1 MTLTLDSDDFQ
12 HAKAEFKRIWGYNDF
27 RSPQG
32 EIIQT
37 LLTGRDALVV
47 MPTGGGKSIC
57 FQLPALLQGGLT
69 LVISPL
75 VALME
80 NQVAELR
87 QKQLAAATL
96 HSQIPKSQ
104 RQQTLQALAQ
114 GRLNLL
120 YLSPETLFS
129 ESVWD
134 RLLQPEIT
142 VRGLIL
148 DEAHCLVQ
156 WGDTFRP
163 AYRRLGSVRPVLQQ
177 HQVEP
182 LAIAAFTATADR
194 ATQDTLCRALQ
205 LRNPQK
211 FLLNPYRPNLTL
223 RVQCTWSPRQ
233 RWETVH
239 HYILKQALQQT
250 QPAHTKQAQTQPAQ
264 TQTVG
269 HLNLAQGD
277 RALAGSDRPQPDRT
291 GSRYARSDRP
301 QLDRPQPDRPNPQ
314 HTPPHQRTPS
324 GLVYVRTRK
333 DSEQL
338 AQRLQRLGHK
348 TCAYHGGLTAGER
361 REIEAQWMADELP
374 FVVSTNA
381 FGMGVNKP
389 NVRWVVHYQVPLLL
403 AEYIQEVGR
412 AGRDGQGAEALAL
425 VSEPTGWLDP
435 SDRQRWQFFQS
446 QQQKQYQAA
455 LKLAP
460 KIPQQGRLETVIQ
473 QFPQA
478 EIALGVLHSLDRL
491 QWSDPFT
498 YRLLQPPSGSPQSAA
513 KTPPATWNP
522 SQAMAHYLHS
532 PQCRWTHLLQA
543 FGFRPDRPR
552 CGHCDNCLGQ
562 GHPRLPLLFQTN
574 R

>member
-1 MTLTLDSDDFQ
+1 MTLDFNSSDFQ
-12 HAKAEFKRIWGYNDF
+12 RAKAEFKRIWGYDDF

-57 FQLPALLQGGLT
+57 FQLPALLQDGLT

-80 NQVAELR
+80 NQVDELR

-96 HSQIPKSQ
+96 HSQVPKSR

-129 ESVWD
+129 APVWE
-134 RLLQPEIT
+134 RLLEPGIT

-177 HQVEP
+177 HQAEP

-194 ATQDTLCRALQ
+194 ATQETLCRALQ

-239 HYILKQALQQT
+239 HYILRQTLQHT
-250 QPAHTKQAQTQPAQ
+250 QPAPAKPA
-264 TQTVG
+264 G
-269 HLNLAQGD
+269 HLKLAQGD
-277 RALAGSDRPQPDRT
+277 RDRVQGDR
-291 GSRYARSDRP
+291 ARSDRP
-301 QLDRPQPDRPNPQ
+301 RPDRPKPK
-314 HTPPHQRTPS
+314 PRTPS

-348 TCAYHGGLTAGER
+348 TRAYHGGLTAGER
-361 REIEAQWMADELP
+361 REIEAQWMADQLP

-412 AGRDGQGAEALAL
+412 AGRDGQGADAIAL

-460 KIPQQGRLETVIQ
+460 KIPQQGRLESVCQ

-478 EIALGVLHSLDRL
+478 DIALGVLNSLDRL

-498 YRLLQPPSGSPQSAA
+498 YRLLQPQSQSPQSTA

-522 SQAMAHYLHS
+522 SQAMAQYLHS

-562 GHPRLPLLFQTN
+562 GHPRLPLLFQ
-574 R
+574 